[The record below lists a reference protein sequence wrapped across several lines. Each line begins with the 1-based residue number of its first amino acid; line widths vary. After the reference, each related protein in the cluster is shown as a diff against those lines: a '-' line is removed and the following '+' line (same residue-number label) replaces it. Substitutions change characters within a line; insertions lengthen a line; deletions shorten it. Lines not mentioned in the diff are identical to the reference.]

1 LAGIKEQ
8 GMPKIR
14 AIFLDCGDTLVDQ
27 STEVKDE
34 HQVSQKADL
43 IPGAAELVRE
53 LKQRGYTIALVADG
67 PAGTFVNN
75 LSPYGIYELF
85 DAYAIS
91 GILGVE
97 KPHPQMFQHAL
108 DALGIQP
115 ESYKQVIMVGNNLER
130 DIKGANGMG
139 LISVWLDWNPQ
150 WAKPHA
156 DSSEMP
162 QYTIKQPLELLTLLD
177 TLEAMSALG

>member
-1 LAGIKEQ
+1 
-8 GMPKIR
+8 M
-14 AIFLDCGDTLVDQ
+14 
-27 STEVKDE
+27 
-34 HQVSQKADL
+34 
-43 IPGAAELVRE
+43 RE

-108 DALGIQP
+108 EALGVLAEDYQH
-115 ESYKQVIMVGNNLER
+115 VIMVGNNLER

-150 WAKPHA
+150 WVKPNA
-156 DSSEMP
+156 DVSETP
-162 QYTIKQPLELLTLLD
+162 KYTIKQPLDLLTLLD
-177 TLEAMSALG
+177 MLENS